1 MAIEKRMNSRLGF
14 AFFIAFIFFFSGG
27 LRAQIQPIDSLRGAI
42 TIKEDSLKQLD
53 KMQKRIKQSFDALNT
68 EIFRQ
73 KKELETSSNP
83 LIRLSLNGNLKASA
97 RLAAKLEKLQKQKLR
112 IQRELLNAYRRVIAV
127 IDSLVREKLPVVHHQ
142 QNSRIQIAA
151 LNMISLLEK
160 EKKVWQKKLAEM
172 GPTETQKPLLEI
184 EPGDTIERLQLK
196 IQLLQDR
203 IRQVDGDLK
212 KLRKRRTGLQSDLQ
226 IYQEMLGFM
235 DNLQQNIDPEQEY
248 FDQERSDQ
256 LKDDVR
262 NAKLKISG
270 IDERLG
276 QLSAQKEELENKL
289 TQFKAYLK
297 NMLKQ

>member
-1 MAIEKRMNSRLGF
+1 MNSRLMR
-14 AFFIAFIFFFSGG
+14 AFFIAFIFYFSGG
-27 LRAQIQPIDSLRGAI
+27 LHAQIQPIDSLRGAI
-42 TIKEDSLKQLD
+42 TTKEDSLKQLD
-53 KMQKRIKQSFDALNT
+53 TIHKRIKQSFDALNA

-83 LIRLSLNGNLKASA
+83 LVRIRLSGNLKESAS
-97 RLAAKLEKLQKQKLR
+97 LAAKLEKLQKQKLR
-112 IQRELLNAYRRVIAV
+112 IRRELQSAYRRIITVTDSVAKQKMQAV
-127 IDSLVREKLPVVHHQ
+127 HTQ
-142 QNSRIQIAA
+142 QNSRSQIAA

-160 EKKVWQKKLAEM
+160 EKKVWQKKLAESA
-172 GPTETQKPLLEI
+172 PAESQKPLLEI
-184 EPGDTIERLQLK
+184 EPGDTMERLQLK

-212 KLRKRRTGLQSDLQ
+212 KLHKRRAELQSDLQ
-226 IYQEMLGFM
+226 IYEEMLSFM

-270 IDERLG
+270 IDERLK
-276 QLSAQKEELENKL
+276 QLLRQKTELENKL
-289 TQFKAYLK
+289 QQFKVYLK
-297 NMLKQ
+297 KMLNR